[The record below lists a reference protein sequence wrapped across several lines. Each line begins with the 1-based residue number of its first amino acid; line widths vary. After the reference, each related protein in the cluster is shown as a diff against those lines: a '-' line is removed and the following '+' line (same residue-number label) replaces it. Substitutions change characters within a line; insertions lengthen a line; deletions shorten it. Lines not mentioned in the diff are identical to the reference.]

1 MVKHVI
7 IWTLKTEYSDS
18 EKRAAAEKIKR
29 QDPRNDKRKGQYRP
43 AALFHRRRYA

>member
-18 EKRAAAEKIKR
+18 EKRAVPKR
-29 QDPRNDKRKGQYRP
+29 LKAVLKDLQAGSPE
-43 AALFHRRRYA
+43 

>member
-18 EKRAAAEKIKR
+18 EKRAAAEKIK
-29 QDPRNDKRKGQYRP
+29 KRS
-43 AALFHRRRYA
+43 

>member
-7 IWTLKTEYSDS
+7 IWTLKSEYSDS

-29 QDPRNDKRKGQYRP
+29 VLKDLQAGSPE
-43 AALFHRRRYA
+43 